1 MQQKILTVVCHM
13 LNWQSLY
20 SDEDTTQPLSSK

>member
-1 MQQKILTVVCHM
+1 M

-20 SDEDTTQPLSSK
+20 SDEDTTQSLSSK